1 MKCFVAFRLK
11 PGVTREAYE
20 QWFREVNVPAI
31 RRTTTVTGYRVWRVV
46 GAMDG
51 ESPFDVVEEMEIT
64 DREGFEGELDSVPE
78 VAAMLTQWYERV
90 AEPVVVYAEEVP
102 QAA

>member
-1 MKCFVAFRLK
+1 VKCFVAFRLK

-20 QWFREVNVPAI
+20 EWFREVNVPAI
-31 RRTTTVTGYRVWRVV
+31 SRMTTVGTYRVWVV
-46 GAMDG
+46 TGAMEG
-51 ESPFDVVEEMEIT
+51 EPPFDVVEEMEIER
-64 DREGFEGELDSVPE
+64 RESFESELDSVPE

-102 QAA
+102 QSR